1 MSWRRGSSA
10 AKLHPSRIQAVA
22 ASCTRWSRSCGIQ
35 RRREINL
42 AEGGGIAYLFGA
54 RHVQIVDG
62 QIAVFWAA
70 LPHRLVRVDERVR
83 LTWLTVPLARVLGW
97 ELPALLTVHLLEGH
111 PVLGSPMDHLQN
123 ATAMRRWLADINSGA
138 KESASIALLEIEA
151 SLRRLALRLIDGGAR
166 VSTPA
171 SGTGG
176 GAHPA
181 ECIAQLIAERYREP
195 LRVAD
200 LAAAVH
206 LHPSYAMSLFRQTFD
221 LTIIEYLTR
230 FRVAAA
236 QRLLAVTDA
245 GVLEIALDCGFG
257 SSSRFH
263 AAFKEACGQSPR
275 EYRLTVRLRS

>member
-1 MSWRRGSSA
+1 LSDPILSA
-10 AKLHPSRIQAVA
+10 LTSVSGA
-22 ASCTRWSRSCGIQ
+22 
-35 RRREINL
+35 
-42 AEGGGIAYLFGA
+42 AEGAGG
-54 RHVQIVDG
+54 V
-62 QIAVFWAA
+62 
-70 LPHRLVRVDERVR
+70 RLVRNPQF
-83 LTWLTVPLARVLGW
+83 LF
-97 ELPALLTVHLLEGH
+97 
-111 PVLGSPMDHLQN
+111 
-123 ATAMRRWLADINSGA
+123 
-138 KESASIALLEIEA
+138 
-151 SLRRLALRLIDGGAR
+151 R
-166 VSTPA
+166 VSTPV

-181 ECIAQLIAERYREP
+181 ERIAQLIAERYREP

-200 LAAAVH
+200 LAAAIH

-263 AAFKEACGQSPR
+263 AAFKDACGQSPR
-275 EYRLTVRLRS
+275 EYRLNVRLRS